1 MEIASQV
8 DVDHGLKVI
17 GRNPQRWRGKI
28 ACCGG
33 NQHIESTS
41 GLMHLPQGAFDR
53 RVITDIPG
61 IAHGLNAIP
70 TYKVDSGFYLVV
82 IYKILK

>member
-1 MEIASQV
+1 MQHGIRRSQRMEIAC
-8 DVDHGLKVI
+8 
-17 GRNPQRWRGKI
+17 R
-28 ACCGG
+28 GG
-33 NQHIESTS
+33 NHHIESTS
-41 GLMHLPQGAFDR
+41 GIMDLLQGAFDR
-53 RVITDIPG
+53 RVITDIRG